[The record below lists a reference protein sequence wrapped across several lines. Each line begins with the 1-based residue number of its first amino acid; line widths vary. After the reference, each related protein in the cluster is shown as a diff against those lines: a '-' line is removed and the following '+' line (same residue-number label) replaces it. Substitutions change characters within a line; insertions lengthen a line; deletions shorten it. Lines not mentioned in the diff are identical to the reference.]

1 LSTAYLLNV
10 LIEFNVIIEFYTAY
24 SEPRKFTCRAD
35 SKTVKFNCAL
45 VVGYMLSGLFSSDSN
60 CFNLLAVTAVE
71 SAKLAIELVLFYGLV
86 RQ

>member
-1 LSTAYLLNV
+1 MPTTYLLNV
-10 LIEFNVIIEFYTAY
+10 LVEFNVIMEFYTVY
-24 SEPRKFTCRAD
+24 SEPMKFISRAD